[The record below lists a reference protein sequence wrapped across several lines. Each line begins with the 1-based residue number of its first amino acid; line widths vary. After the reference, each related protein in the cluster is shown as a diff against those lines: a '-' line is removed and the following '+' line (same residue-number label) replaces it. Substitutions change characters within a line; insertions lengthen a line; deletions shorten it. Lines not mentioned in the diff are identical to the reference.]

1 MQASGAM
8 AAALTSADIIGH
20 IFAHEADLG
29 FLSRAAPVC
38 RLWHTAALAAAEA
51 MAEIHLSSAVGTRG
65 TGRMQLHGPTQICA
79 LPPSGELCICET
91 NRLRVAAPP
100 FASADGGA
108 SEAGGGVWPERA
120 PWTVRYPTA
129 PRHPADPAGV
139 CVDGHALFI
148 ADATTDCVVALDLSP
163 PPPTDAHPVGA
174 APPTEREPRVIG
186 SAGGFGDGPGE
197 LISPGPIAIDAQEG
211 LVYVAGGNRI
221 TVFDYTEAV
230 ATAGVS
236 TATKWTAGPGPV
248 HAGTLG
254 GSSFSFVLHFGA
266 KGRDPGEFKTIAG
279 IALSA
284 GELYTCDYGNCRVQ
298 VFDAS
303 TGCLMRILGRKGRA
317 PGEFDKPCACAV
329 LHGRLIVC
337 ERRRRIQLLT
347 LHGRPLQIVRVGG
360 PCWGC
365 AIGESLTHDDVEV
378 GDDGVGDVEHRSA
391 DDKLPR
397 GGTRRVY
404 VAVGGPAPPIHL
416 LAWQRACD
424 APRKFEPRSDHAV
437 LYKSQA
443 KLGHWPMPPSDRVT
457 FADDDEFDPY
467 GWFGPG
473 SIGGF

>member
-1 MQASGAM
+1 MRASDAM

-38 RLWHTAALAAAEA
+38 RLWHTAALAAAKA
-51 MAEIHLSSAVGTRG
+51 MAELSVSCSVGTRG

-79 LPPSGELCICET
+79 LPPSGELCMCET
-91 NRLRVAAPP
+91 DRLRVAAPP
-100 FASADGGA
+100 FAPVDGGT

-129 PRHPADPAGV
+129 TYRPTDPAGV
-139 CVDGHALFI
+139 CVDGHVLFI
-148 ADATTDCVVALDLSP
+148 ADATSDCVVALDLTP

-174 APPTEREPRVIG
+174 APPTERELRVVG
-186 SAGGFGDGPGE
+186 SAGGFGDQPGE
-197 LISPGPIAIDAQEG
+197 LISPGPIAVDVQRG
-211 LVYVAGGNRI
+211 RVYVAGGNRI
-221 TVFDYTEAV
+221 TAFDYTEAV
-230 ATAGVS
+230 AKAGVS
-236 TATKWTAGPGPV
+236 ATTKWPKPTRGVPAGI
-248 HAGTLG
+248 LG
-254 GSSFSFVLHFGA
+254 GSYLQFKLSFGGP
-266 KGRDPGEFKTIAG
+266 KGKEPRWFKTIAG

-284 GELYTCDYGNCRVQ
+284 GELYACDYGNCRVQ
-298 VFDAS
+298 VFDAI

-329 LHGRLIVC
+329 VHGRLLVC

-347 LHGRPLQIVRVGG
+347 PHGRPLQIVRLGG

-365 AIGESLTHDDVEV
+365 AIDESTLGGVDV
-378 GDDGVGDVEHRSA
+378 GDDGDGDVEHQSA

-397 GGTRRVY
+397 GGARRVY
-404 VAVGGPAPPIHL
+404 VAVGGPAPPISL

-424 APRKFEPRSDHAV
+424 APRTFDARSDHAV
-437 LYKSQA
+437 LYKSEA
-443 KLGHWPMPPSDRVT
+443 ELGQWPESDSD
-457 FADDDEFDPY
+457 DDDEFRTCPY

-473 SIGGF
+473 SMYGF